1 MDKTLAQLAHEIE
14 AALEMT
20 EDLRTRAASAIG
32 AKVEGFDTATD
43 FGSTDAVLRI
53 VRECLPG
60 WTIQLKGT
68 ATHPNGHWHCSLRRS
83 DVRDN
88 DPYVGIG
95 AGPTLPHALLG
106 AVIGALAQS

>member
-14 AALEMT
+14 AALELT
-20 EDLRTRAASAIG
+20 DDLRAKAASAIE
-32 AKVEGFDTATD
+32 AKFEDFDPATD
-43 FGSTDAVLRI
+43 FDSTDAVLGL
-53 VRECLPG
+53 VRRGLPG

-83 DVRDN
+83 DIRDN

-106 AVIGALAQS
+106 ALIGALAQA